1 MMARDRPPHR
11 ILRAP
16 LLPGIALLCML
27 LTGLAPALP
36 GGAAW
41 GQDDAGLRKR
51 FGDGLTLLYAEPDS
65 LLAERLWPRLV
76 QDRLDIMDTLGVS
89 PPGVLRIV
97 LAPSDAVF
105 AQFAPG
111 QGRDTLGVYLLG
123 HRVIALRSPRASAA
137 QWDLRGVARHELVHG
152 VLDLAVEGPIPRWLN
167 EGLALLVAGDIDFL
181 DDARLNLAAVTGQ
194 LIPLSRLVYG
204 FPDHHGGRSLAYAQA
219 ASFSRF
225 LLGRGGMPAVQALVV
240 ELSGGAPAHLALARV
255 YGESLEALEAEWK
268 QARYAAFSWASL
280 IGGTSL
286 LGLLGVPL
294 LVAGRLRRA
303 VVNRRKLRELDAEEH
318 MVPQTHAFPPPQGTG
333 PLPRGYTRPDDPISP
348 AQEPGGARER
358 KG

>member
-1 MMARDRPPHR
+1 MMGRQRP
-11 ILRAP
+11 LRRVLRSA
-16 LLPGIALLCML
+16 LLPAIALLCL
-27 LTGLAPALP
+27 VLTLP
-36 GGAAW
+36 GGTAW
-41 GQDDAGLRKR
+41 GQADAGLRQR
-51 FGDGLTLLYAEPDS
+51 FGDGLTLHYAEQDS
-65 LLAERLWPRLV
+65 RLAASLWPQLV
-76 QDRLDIMDTLGVS
+76 QDRLDIMDTLGVT
-89 PPGVLRIV
+89 PPGVLRVI

-123 HRVIALRSPRASAA
+123 HRIIVLRSPRTSAA

-152 VLDLAVEGPIPRWLN
+152 MLDLAVEGPVPRWLN

-194 LIPLSRLVYG
+194 LIPLSRLVYA
-204 FPDHHGGRSLAYAQA
+204 FPPHHGGRSLAYAQA

-225 LLGRGGMPAVQALVV
+225 LLGRGGMPAIQQLVG
-240 ELSGGAPAHLALARV
+240 ELSHGAPAHVALAVV
-255 YGESLEALEAEWK
+255 YGEPLEALEAAWK
-268 QARYAAFSWASL
+268 QTRYAAFSWASL
-280 IGGTSL
+280 VGGTSL

-303 VVNRRKLRELDAEEH
+303 VVNRRRLRELDAEEGLA
-318 MVPQTHAFPPPQGTG
+318 PQTHAFPPPQGTG
-333 PLPRGYTRPDDPISP
+333 PLPRVHAAPGKPPSG
-348 AQEPGGARER
+348 AQEPGGAADG